1 MTTIDYTVGMDD
13 KVWISAQMDKLLEMR
28 LKAMA
33 REKDVTRSEIVRR
46 ACELY
51 LAKSGLEEALDEGFA
66 AGVKAPSSHSH

>member
-1 MTTIDYTVGMDD
+1 MDE

-51 LAKSGLEEALDEGFA
+51 LAKTGLEEALDEGFA
-66 AGVKAPSSHSH
+66 AWIKSPSSQSH

>member
-1 MTTIDYTVGMDD
+1 MTTIDYTDAMDD

-46 ACELY
+46 ACEFY
-51 LAKSGLEEALDEGFA
+51 LAKTGLEEALDEGFA
-66 AGVKAPSSHSH
+66 AWIKTPSSQSH

>member
-1 MTTIDYTVGMDD
+1 
-13 KVWISAQMDKLLEMR
+13 MDKLLEMR

-33 REKDVTRSEIVRR
+33 REKDVTSSEIVRR

-66 AGVKAPSSHSH
+66 AWVKAPSSQSH

>member
-1 MTTIDYTVGMDD
+1 MTTIDYTDAMDD

-51 LAKSGLEEALDEGFA
+51 LAKTGLEEALDD
-66 AGVKAPSSHSH
+66 GVTAWIKAPSSQAH

>member
-1 MTTIDYTVGMDD
+1 MTTIDYTAAMDD

-66 AGVKAPSSHSH
+66 AWVKAPSSQSH

>member
-1 MTTIDYTVGMDD
+1 LTTIDYTAAMDD

-46 ACELY
+46 ACEFY
-51 LAKSGLEEALDEGFA
+51 LAKTGLEEALDEGFA
-66 AGVKAPSSHSH
+66 AWIKTPSSQSH

>member
-1 MTTIDYTVGMDD
+1 MDE

-51 LAKSGLEEALDEGFA
+51 LAKSGLEEALDEGCA
-66 AGVKAPSSHSH
+66 AWVKAPSSQSH

>member
-1 MTTIDYTVGMDD
+1 
-13 KVWISAQMDKLLEMR
+13 MDKLLEMR

-51 LAKSGLEEALDEGFA
+51 LAKSGLEEALDEGVA
-66 AGVKAPSSHSH
+66 AGVKAPSAQSH

>member
-1 MTTIDYTVGMDD
+1 MDD

-51 LAKSGLEEALDEGFA
+51 LAKTGLEEALDEGFA
-66 AGVKAPSSHSH
+66 AWIKSPSSQSH

>member
-1 MTTIDYTVGMDD
+1 MTTIDYTVGMDE

-51 LAKSGLEEALDEGFA
+51 LAKTGLEEALDEGFA
-66 AGVKAPSSHSH
+66 AWIKSPSSQSH